1 VRGHIWLI
9 LLLALTLAMAQFVY
23 YNTEFVQFQGR
34 YMFGGIISLALLIV
48 VGVDSWRNL
57 ILRRAWGLT
66 VLVFLAL
73 AVLDYWALTR
83 WIVPNL
89 VP

>member
-1 VRGHIWLI
+1 MGD
-9 LLLALTLAMAQFVY
+9 F
-23 YNTEFVQFQGR
+23 NFP
-34 YMFGGIISLALLIV
+34 ALLIV

-73 AVLDYWALTR
+73 VGLDYWALTR

-89 VP
+89 AV

>member
-1 VRGHIWLI
+1 
-9 LLLALTLAMAQFVY
+9 LLVPQTKSDFHVTMGDF
-23 YNTEFVQFQGR
+23 NFP
-34 YMFGGIISLALLIV
+34 ALLIV

-73 AVLDYWALTR
+73 VGLDYWALTR

-89 VP
+89 AV